1 MSPIFSFSPYKET
14 LFLGAWLALTGC
26 ADSGGAAG
34 PSAGGGAGGDSQQ
47 LAGGGGGGGDE
58 AEHGGAS
65 GGGSGG
71 ANGGANNGAD
81 GGAPANA
88 GDGGASAGAS
98 GAPGGANEG
107 GAAGDGGTS
116 SAMAAVQAI
125 FDERCISCHDATL
138 TGLPSYPELPLTA
151 GASYAALVNR
161 RALQPCGGTRVVP
174 GHPEQSYLV
183 AKLAQ
188 DTPCDGGRMPQRYE
202 PFLPFIALTDEQMAT
217 INDWISAGAL
227 P

>member
-1 MSPIFSFSPYKET
+1 MSPILSLSPHKKT

-26 ADSGGAAG
+26 AGA
-34 PSAGGGAGGDSQQ
+34 GGAGTAGAGAGGEPQQ
-47 LAGGGGGGGDE
+47 LAGGGGGAGDE
-58 AEHGGAS
+58 AENGGA
-65 GGGSGG
+65 SGG
-71 ANGGANNGAD
+71 ANGGADNGAN

-174 GHPEQSYLV
+174 GHPEQSYLI

-188 DTPCDGGRMPQRYE
+188 DTPCDGVRMPQRYE
-202 PFLPFIALTDEQMAT
+202 PFLPFIALSDEQMAT
-217 INDWISAGAL
+217 ISDWISDGAL